1 MAAAARAV
9 TPAQYDA
16 WYDTPRGR
24 WIGDTEYALI
34 RKLLDLQPGDSVL
47 DVGCGTGW
55 FTRRVATDG
64 AQVVGLDRD
73 AEALA
78 FARQRSARGARFVH
92 GDASALPF
100 ADASFDAVLSVT
112 ALCFVEPWSR
122 ALAEIVRVSRR
133 RFVLG
138 LLNRHSLLWLDKG
151 RQGGSGAYRGAHWH
165 TRAEIDDALRTL
177 PVRNAQ
183 FRYGVFLPTG
193 SGVARTLEGVLPSML
208 PLGAFLTVAGDA
220 VHCAMGFGAN
230 TAQPLQRV
238 RLEVGNR

>member
-1 MAAAARAV
+1 M

-24 WIGDTEYALI
+24 WVGDTEYALI
-34 RKLLDLQPGDSVL
+34 RSLLDLRPSDSVL

-64 AQVVGLDRD
+64 TQVVGLDRD
-73 AEALA
+73 AEALV
-78 FARQRSARGARFVH
+78 FAGQHDALGTRFVH
-92 GDASALPF
+92 GDATALPF

-112 ALCFVEPWSR
+112 ALCFVEQWPQ

-165 TRAEIDDALRTL
+165 TRAELDGALRAL
-177 PVRNAQ
+177 PARNVQ
-183 FRYGVFLPTG
+183 FRYGVFLPSG
-193 SGVARTLEGVLPSML
+193 SWVARALERARPSWL
-208 PLGAFLTVAGDA
+208 PLGALMAVAGD
-220 VHCAMGFGAN
+220 VQH
-230 TAQPLQRV
+230 
-238 RLEVGNR
+238 